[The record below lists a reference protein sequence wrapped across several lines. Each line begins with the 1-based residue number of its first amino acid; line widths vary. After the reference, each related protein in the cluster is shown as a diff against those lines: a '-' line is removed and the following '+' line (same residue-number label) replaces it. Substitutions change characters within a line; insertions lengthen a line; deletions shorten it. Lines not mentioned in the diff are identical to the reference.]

1 MSNNR
6 KGGIVM
12 DYIISLS
19 DGRYFCGWDTLDGSM
34 KFRTERALAYRMR
47 RPVATTT
54 LAKILGAT
62 HVDCK
67 IEHL

>member
-1 MSNNR
+1 
-6 KGGIVM
+6 M

-34 KFRTERALAYRMR
+34 KFRTDRALAYRMR
-47 RPVATTT
+47 RPIAANT
-54 LAKILGAT
+54 LTKVTGFT

-67 IEHL
+67 IERL